1 VCYFFNR
8 PRTPFIFEN
17 FKNRGRRNVKI
28 IPGFNLRWFLLA
40 AAFFAG
46 LGGLGFGSHASAQ
59 YVDQAY
65 LIDLNSRTATKLGA
79 FSGYSGHASGI
90 NDAGQVVGS
99 STTAAGQSHAFITG
113 PNGAGMRDLG
123 TLGGDSSYAVAINA
137 SGQVA
142 GVSAT
147 STGTHAFITGPNG
160 VGMRDLGVPGG
171 FSYSGVYDIN
181 DTGQVLGYFGIGNN
195 QRHAFITGPNG
206 VGMTD
211 LGIVGENCSLEG
223 EDSTYVALN
232 GSGQVV
238 GSTLGSDLQQHA
250 FITGP
255 NSVGMKD
262 LGALYPPVNDYS
274 EAHAVNDAGQVAGSA
289 WASEGIIP
297 HAFITGPD
305 GVGMRDLGTLAGT
318 DWSGSEAHAINE
330 AGQVAGESD
339 GHAFIT
345 GSNGAGMI
353 DLNSLADLPKG
364 VILVNPIAINNV
376 GQVIAYGYITVVP
389 EPESYALLPAG
400 LALLAALVHRKKGA
414 SLLPAP
420 S

>member
-1 VCYFFNR
+1 MGRVLAPPYKSSDCGRSVCYFFNR

-40 AAFFAG
+40 AAFLAG

-99 STTAAGQSHAFITG
+99 STTATGQSHAFITG

-147 STGTHAFITGPNG
+147 STGT
-160 VGMRDLGVPGG
+160 
-171 FSYSGVYDIN
+171 
-181 DTGQVLGYFGIGNN
+181 
-195 QRHAFITGPNG
+195 
-206 VGMTD
+206 
-211 LGIVGENCSLEG
+211 
-223 EDSTYVALN
+223 
-232 GSGQVV
+232 
-238 GSTLGSDLQQHA
+238 
-250 FITGP
+250 
-255 NSVGMKD
+255 
-262 LGALYPPVNDYS
+262 
-274 EAHAVNDAGQVAGSA
+274 
-289 WASEGIIP
+289 

-353 DLNSLADLPKG
+353 DLNLLADLPKG
-364 VILVNPIAINNV
+364 VILVNPIAINNA

-389 EPESYALLPAG
+389 EPESYALLLAG